1 MKTVVITTLSE
12 QETVSPLIEK
22 VRAQG
27 FDKTMVADGCSRDRT
42 TEVAAGLGAE
52 VVFQHGNGKAGALLT
67 AFQRATTTYLVVMD
81 RDGRYDPF
89 DIQKPLPLMGTYDF
103 GKGIRRKNQN
113 MS

>member
-1 MKTVVITTLSE
+1 MTTTFSE
-12 QETVSPLIEK
+12 QETVGPLIEEA
-22 VRAQG
+22 RARG
-27 FDKTMVADGCSRDRT
+27 FDKTIGVDGYSHDRT
-42 TEVAAGLGAE
+42 TEVATGFGAE